1 MTVPT
6 ELRTERLV
14 LRPWRES
21 DRAPFAAL
29 NADPE
34 VMRHF
39 PAPLTRRES
48 DAMVDAVTENFA
60 TRGWGLWA
68 VEVVDGPAFV
78 GFVGLNVP
86 GFEAVFTPCVEVGWR
101 LAKEHWNQG
110 YASEGAR
117 AALRYGFEVVGLDQI
132 LSWTATTNAPSQA
145 VMQRIG
151 MTHDPGDDFDHP
163 RLPEGHPL
171 RRHVLYRMPRAR
183 WYDAK
188 ETTEESTHGR
198 GLHR

>member
-1 MTVPT
+1 MTVPS

-14 LRPWRES
+14 LRPWRDT

-34 VMRHF
+34 VMRYF
-39 PAPLTRRES
+39 PAPLTRGES
-48 DAMVDAVTENFA
+48 DAMVDAITENFA

-101 LAKEHWNQG
+101 LAKEHWSQG

-163 RLPEGHPL
+163 RMPEGHPL

-183 WYDAK
+183 WYDTNQLASV
-188 ETTEESTHGR
+188 T
-198 GLHR
+198 GLG

>member
-1 MTVPT
+1 MTVPS

-14 LRPWRES
+14 LRPWRET

-34 VMRHF
+34 VMRYF
-39 PAPLTRRES
+39 PAPLTRGQS
-48 DAMVDAVTENFA
+48 DAMVDAITENFS

-86 GFEAVFTPCVEVGWR
+86 GFDAVFTPCVEVGWR
-101 LAKEHWNQG
+101 LAKEHWSQG
-110 YASEGAR
+110 FASEGAR

-132 LSWTATTNAPSQA
+132 LSWTATTNAAVASGDAADRDDARSRRRLRPSPHA
-145 VMQRIG
+145 RGAPVASARA
-151 MTHDPGDDFDHP
+151 
-163 RLPEGHPL
+163 LPDAACPL
-171 RRHVLYRMPRAR
+171 VRHNQLASV
-183 WYDAK
+183 
-188 ETTEESTHGR
+188 T
-198 GLHR
+198 GLG

>member
-1 MTVPT
+1 VTVPS

-14 LRPWRES
+14 LRPWRDA
-21 DRAPFAAL
+21 DRGPFAAL

-34 VMRHF
+34 VMRYF
-39 PAPLTRRES
+39 PAPLTRGES
-48 DAMVDAVTENFA
+48 DAMVDALSENFA

-78 GFVGLNVP
+78 GFIGLNVP

-163 RLPEGHPL
+163 RMPEGHPL

-183 WYDAK
+183 WYDR
-188 ETTEESTHGR
+188 SSLR
-198 GLHR
+198 

>member
-1 MTVPT
+1 MTVPS

-14 LRPWRES
+14 LRPWRDA

-34 VMRHF
+34 VMRYF
-39 PAPLTRRES
+39 PAPLTRGES
-48 DAMVDAVTENFA
+48 DAMVDAITENFS

-78 GFVGLNVP
+78 GFIGLNVP

-163 RLPEGHPL
+163 RMPEGHPL

-183 WYDAK
+183 WYDR
-188 ETTEESTHGR
+188 SSLR
-198 GLHR
+198 

>member
-1 MTVPT
+1 VTVPS

-14 LRPWRES
+14 LRPWRDS

-34 VMRHF
+34 VMRYF
-39 PAPLTRRES
+39 PAPLTRAES
-48 DAMVDAVTENFA
+48 DAMADAVTGNFA

-68 VEVVDGPAFV
+68 VEVVAGPPFV

-86 GFEAVFTPCVEVGWR
+86 GFETVFTPCVEVGWR
-101 LAKEHWNQG
+101 LAREHWGQG

-117 AALRYGFEVVGLDQI
+117 AALRYGFEVVGLDEI
-132 LSWTATTNAPSQA
+132 LSWTATTNVPSQA

-163 RLPEGHPL
+163 RLSEGHPL
-171 RRHVLYRMPRAR
+171 RRHVLYRLPRDR
-183 WYDAK
+183 WY
-188 ETTEESTHGR
+188 EGSS
-198 GLHR
+198 LHR